1 MRNRTTIL
9 LLTLATVALSAVAA
23 GVAGYWYIKPAVV
36 TLAVSP
42 EPSPEYRFARKLA
55 EVLAQNRA
63 SIRLELTVA
72 ESGQQAMARL
82 SQNEADLALVRSD
95 DRRIPPMARSVAVLE
110 EQVLLLITPTKS
122 KVRSLAD
129 LAKRHTLVMDRDGR
143 NEALFRRLMEQYR
156 HDGRPASVTVVPPGT
171 PLAPRLGPGG
181 GIDAAIL
188 LMPLS
193 RLSGPEDFAAMERDF
208 KGFAVQ
214 AITDAKALERKIP
227 GLYAETIEAG
237 LLSGSPRIPDEDLD
251 TVAVQRLLVA
261 RVKLPEQHVVEVMR
275 ALFENGRQLAV
286 EQTFATRIEPPST
299 EKAALIAIHP
309 GAQQYVSGEVKT
321 LFDRYADMVFIG
333 LYAAGILGS
342 GAVALYGMVFRRP
355 PVHAGSRAHALAALR
370 ERARAAR
377 DGQEL
382 DAVEAEIEMV
392 LDSVLSGLA
401 DGAISPRGLEGFRLA
416 YDAARDAVAAARRT
430 LSHAVS
436 P

>member
-9 LLTLATVALSAVAA
+9 LLILATVALSAAAA
-23 GVAGYWYIKPAVV
+23 GVAGYWYIKPTLV

-55 EVLAQNRA
+55 EVLTQNRA
-63 SIRLELTVA
+63 SIRLELKPT
-72 ESGQQAMARL
+72 ESGQQGMAWL
-82 SQNEADLALVRSD
+82 AQGEADLALVRSD
-95 DRRIPPMARSVAVLE
+95 DRRIPPMARSIAVLE
-110 EQVLLLITPTKS
+110 EQVLLFITPAKS
-122 KVRSLAD
+122 KIRSLAD
-129 LAKRHTLVMDRDGR
+129 LEKRRTVVMDRDGR

-156 HDGRPASVTVVPPGT
+156 HDGRAAAVVAVPPGT
-171 PLAPRLGPGG
+171 PLAPLLGPGG
-181 GIDAAIL
+181 GADAAIL
-188 LMPLS
+188 LLPLS
-193 RLSGPEDFAAMERDF
+193 RLAGAE
-208 KGFAVQ
+208 GFATLERGLKGYAVRPVS
-214 AITDAKALERKIP
+214 DASALERKIP
-227 GLYAETIEAG
+227 GLYAQTIEAG
-237 LLSGSPRIPDEDLD
+237 LLSGSPRIPDDDLD

-261 RVKLPEQHVVEVMR
+261 RAKLPEQHVVELMR

-299 EKAALIAIHP
+299 EKVALIAIHP

-370 ERARAAR
+370 ERARAAC

-392 LDSVLSGLA
+392 LDGVLSGLA

-416 YDAARDAVAAARRT
+416 YDAARDAVAAARRA
-430 LSHAVS
+430 LS
-436 P
+436 

>member
-9 LLTLATVALSAVAA
+9 LLTLATVGLSA
-23 GVAGYWYIKPAVV
+23 GVAGYWYVKPALV
-36 TLAVSP
+36 TMAVPP

-63 SIRLELTVA
+63 SIRLELVPA
-72 ESGQQAMARL
+72 ESGQQGLSRL
-82 SQNEADLALVRSD
+82 AQGEVDLALVRSD
-95 DRRIPPMARSVAVLE
+95 DRRIPPMARSLAILE
-110 EQVLLLITPTKS
+110 EQVLLLITPSRS

-156 HDGRPASVTVVPPGT
+156 HDGRPASVTAVPPGT

-181 GIDAAIL
+181 GVDAAIL

-208 KGFAVQ
+208 KGFAVH
-214 AITDAKALERKIP
+214 AISDAKALERKIP
-227 GLYAETIEAG
+227 GLYAETMEAG

-261 RVKLPEQHVVEVMR
+261 RAKLPEQYVVEVMR

-286 EQTFATRIEPPST
+286 EQTFATRIEPPSS
-299 EKAALIAIHP
+299 ERAAVVAIHP

-321 LFDRYADMVFIG
+321 LFDRYADVVFIG

-342 GAVALYGMVFRRP
+342 GAAALYGMVFRRP

-377 DGQEL
+377 DLGEL
-382 DAVEAEIEMV
+382 DTVEAEIEMV
-392 LDSVLSGLA
+392 LDGVLSGLA
-401 DGAISPRGLEGFRLA
+401 DGIISPRGLEGFRLA
-416 YDAARDAVAAARRT
+416 YDAARDAVSASRRVLGYPT
-430 LSHAVS
+430 T
-436 P
+436 